1 MKKHDRGWATLDT
14 GLALVVLMV
23 VVVFGLSKFSDW
35 QQQKNWQ
42 IDAARTSAYAAAA
55 RAYVGHNYVTLLNAS
70 TTTAPTVITTAMLKS
85 TGFLPSGFTETNSQG
100 QKMQT
105 YLVRNGQNIEL
116 LQGMVVSSGGSVF
129 PARALRLIARDIK
142 TGFGGYIEDGITITG
157 ALRAWKIPLS
167 SYGASSGNGHLAVL
181 LSTDELSG
189 AQEDNDR
196 LYRFQVNGRPDL
208 NKMHTSVDM
217 GGNNLNDV
225 GNIGGQNGFFN
236 HTVSGA
242 NGSFTGNVNATNGIF
257 TSNVNATNGIFAG
270 TVSGANGS
278 FSQNLG
284 AGGQVSGNTLWAG
297 TDIGAGRNISA
308 TNQVSGATV
317 YASGNLS
324 AGGSLELG
332 EINVAGWGCYPN
344 GKISR
349 DAEGGVL
356 SCKSGAWK
364 GSGSSAVYPGYIDY
378 GSHVEMYGTIY
389 GIGDDR
395 CVDGSFPL
403 AVSQVLSLNGSVSD
417 LSSLANA
424 GVTSAY
430 FTILNASQFRVC
442 VKNKDSKRSNNVSW
456 RAIGIK

>member
-1 MKKHDRGWATLDT
+1 MKKHDRGWATMDA
-14 GLALVVLMV
+14 GMALVVLMV
-23 VVVFGLSKFSDW
+23 VVVFGLSKLSDW

-129 PARALRLIARDIK
+129 PAKALRLIARDIK

-157 ALRAWKIPLS
+157 ALRAWQIPLS

-208 NKMHTSVDM
+208 NKMHTSIDM
-217 GGNNLNDV
+217 GGNNLENV

-236 HTVSGA
+236 NTVSGA
-242 NGSFTGNVNATNGIF
+242 NGSFTGNVNASNGIFTSNVNATNGIF
-257 TSNVNATNGIFAG
+257 TSNVNATNGIFNG

-308 TNQVSGATV
+308 TNQVSGASV

-324 AGGSLELG
+324 AGGVLQLG
-332 EINVAGWGCYPN
+332 QVNNAGWGCYPN
-344 GKISR
+344 GQVSR
-349 DAEGGVL
+349 DASGGIL
-356 SCKSGAWK
+356 SCRDGAWVSPAGK
-364 GSGSSAVYPGYIDY
+364 PRMTEYTYTNYATSYNYS
-378 GSHVEMYGTIY
+378 
-389 GIGDDR
+389 GIGVHDFCTSQYGNENDR
-395 CVDGSFPL
+395 SDSWRGVERLADGSWRIT
-403 AVSQVLSLNGSVSD
+403 VKDGSETAMCLD
-417 LSSLANA
+417 
-424 GVTSAY
+424 
-430 FTILNASQFRVC
+430 
-442 VKNKDSKRSNNVSW
+442 W
-456 RAIGIK
+456 

>member
-1 MKKHDRGWATLDT
+1 MDNNIMKKHDRGWATLDT

-23 VVVFGLSKFSDW
+23 VVVFGISKFSDW

-100 QKMQT
+100 QRMQT

-129 PARALRLIARDIK
+129 PAKALRLIARDIK

-157 ALRAWKIPLS
+157 ALRAWQIPLS

-217 GGNNLNDV
+217 GGNNLDNV
-225 GNIGGQNGFFN
+225 GNIAGQNGIFN
-236 HTVSGA
+236 NTVSGT
-242 NGSFTGNVNATNGIF
+242 NGSFTGNVSAANGIF
-257 TSNVNATNGIFAG
+257 TSNVYGANGAFNG

-278 FSQNLG
+278 FSQNLT
-284 AGGQVSGNTLWAG
+284 AGGLVRGANVWADVDIASGQ
-297 TDIGAGRNISA
+297 NITA
-308 TNQVSGATV
+308 TSQIAGATV
-317 YASGNLS
+317 YASGNVS
-324 AGGSLELG
+324 AGGVLQLG
-332 EINVAGWGCYPN
+332 QVNNAGWGCYPN
-344 GKISR
+344 GQVSR

-356 SCKSGAWK
+356 SCKSGAWVSPAGK
-364 GSGSSAVYPGYIDY
+364 PRLTEYTYTNYAT
-378 GSHVEMYGTIY
+378 SHTYF
-389 GIGDDR
+389 GIGVHDFCTSQYGNENDR
-395 CVDGSFPL
+395 SDSWRGVERLADGSWRIN
-403 AVSQVLSLNGSVSD
+403 VKDGSETAMCLD
-417 LSSLANA
+417 
-424 GVTSAY
+424 
-430 FTILNASQFRVC
+430 
-442 VKNKDSKRSNNVSW
+442 W
-456 RAIGIK
+456 

>member
-129 PARALRLIARDIK
+129 PAKALRLIARDIK

-208 NKMHTSVDM
+208 NKMHTSIDM
-217 GGNNLNDV
+217 GGNNLENV

-236 HTVSGA
+236 NTVSGA
-242 NGSFTGNVNATNGIF
+242 NGSFTGNVNASNGIF
-257 TSNVNATNGIFAG
+257 TSNVNATNGSFSG

-278 FSQNLG
+278 FSQNLT
-284 AGGQVSGNTLWAG
+284 AGGLVRGANVWADVDIASGQNITATSQVA
-297 TDIGAGRNISA
+297 
-308 TNQVSGATV
+308 GATV
-317 YASGNLS
+317 YASGNVS
-324 AGGSLELG
+324 AGG
-332 EINVAGWGCYPN
+332 
-344 GKISR
+344 
-349 DAEGGVL
+349 VL
-356 SCKSGAWK
+356 
-364 GSGSSAVYPGYIDY
+364 
-378 GSHVEMYGTIY
+378 
-389 GIGDDR
+389 
-395 CVDGSFPL
+395 
-403 AVSQVLSLNGSVSD
+403 
-417 LSSLANA
+417 
-424 GVTSAY
+424 
-430 FTILNASQFRVC
+430 
-442 VKNKDSKRSNNVSW
+442 
-456 RAIGIK
+456 